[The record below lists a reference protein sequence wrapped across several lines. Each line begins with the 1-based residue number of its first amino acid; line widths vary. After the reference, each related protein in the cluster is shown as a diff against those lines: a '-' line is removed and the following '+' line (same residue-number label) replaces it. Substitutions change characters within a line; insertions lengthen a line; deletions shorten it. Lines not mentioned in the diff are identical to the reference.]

1 MWARVSPRQ
10 RNSRLSGFGDHPTGP
25 PQKMLVTLL
34 KKHGVNM
41 ETISFVQLAAII
53 IAGIIGILLNAVVS
67 QMERRMLRWLPNV
80 QED

>member
-1 MWARVSPRQ
+1 
-10 RNSRLSGFGDHPTGP
+10 
-25 PQKMLVTLL
+25 MLVTLL